1 MIQSKIEIR
10 GSRTHRVVFFPKVGR
25 QQNLAAFACERRKNN
40 MLMVRVFNTD
50 EKQYFGTI
58 TKAAEAAL
66 NENFRLFLFNDIV
79 YLITQNESYYDT
91 GLRKNNCIVSSD

>member
-1 MIQSKIEIR
+1 
-10 GSRTHRVVFFPKVGR
+10 
-25 QQNLAAFACERRKNN
+25 
-40 MLMVRVFNTD
+40 MVRVFNTD

-91 GLRKNNCIVSSD
+91 GLRKNKCIVSSD

>member
-1 MIQSKIEIR
+1 
-10 GSRTHRVVFFPKVGR
+10 
-25 QQNLAAFACERRKNN
+25 
-40 MLMVRVFNTD
+40 MLMVRVFKKKK
-50 EKQYFGTI
+50 KQYFGTI

>member
-1 MIQSKIEIR
+1 MHERWK
-10 GSRTHRVVFFPKVGR
+10 
-25 QQNLAAFACERRKNN
+25 NLV
-40 MLMVRVFNTD
+40 LVRVFNTD

>member
-1 MIQSKIEIR
+1 
-10 GSRTHRVVFFPKVGR
+10 
-25 QQNLAAFACERRKNN
+25 
-40 MLMVRVFNTD
+40 MLMIRVFNTD

-66 NENFRLFLFNDIV
+66 NENFRLFLFDDIV

-91 GLRKNNCIVSSD
+91 GLRKK